1 MIDPAKVMHKIDN
14 DDFAINFRDAFIS
27 NEHVK
32 LLREIFKNVDYKNLD
47 AINKALVDF
56 FKQTKFYIK
65 VIDNPI
71 NETEKAI
78 NDDSMKRISHI
89 TNYFS
94 DESFTSDCHYYE

>member
-47 AINKALVDF
+47 AINKALIDF

-71 NETEKAI
+71 SETEKEI
-78 NDDSMKRISHI
+78 NEDSMKRINHI

-94 DESFTSDCHYYE
+94 DASFTSDCHYYE

>member
-47 AINKALVDF
+47 ETIALWQSW
-56 FKQTKFYIK
+56 KQSSHVSRHIK
-65 VIDNPI
+65 DL
-71 NETEKAI
+71 AQ
-78 NDDSMKRISHI
+78 SLAS
-89 TNYFS
+89 
-94 DESFTSDCHYYE
+94 